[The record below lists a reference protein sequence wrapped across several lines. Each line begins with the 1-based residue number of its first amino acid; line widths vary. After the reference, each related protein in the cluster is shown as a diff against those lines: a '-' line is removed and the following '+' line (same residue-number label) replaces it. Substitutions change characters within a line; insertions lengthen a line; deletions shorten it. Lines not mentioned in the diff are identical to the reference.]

1 MTHQN
6 DAAWRTAKAQGALA
20 LNHHAVAFSPPINAT
35 PVPRFCHELVS
46 SAPGAIGTRDVR
58 GWSRCADAAG
68 KTATTGLSE
77 APRPSL
83 DPFYALSYPTVDLGA
98 VTYVTSRVVMLAI

>member
-1 MTHQN
+1 MQP
-6 DAAWRTAKAQGALA
+6 GALRRRKA
-20 LNHHAVAFSPPINAT
+20 RLLCTIMLSVFFQSINAT
-35 PVPRFCHELVS
+35 PLPSFCHELVS

-77 APRPSL
+77 AQRLSL
-83 DPFYALSYPTVDLGA
+83 DPFYALSYPAADLGA